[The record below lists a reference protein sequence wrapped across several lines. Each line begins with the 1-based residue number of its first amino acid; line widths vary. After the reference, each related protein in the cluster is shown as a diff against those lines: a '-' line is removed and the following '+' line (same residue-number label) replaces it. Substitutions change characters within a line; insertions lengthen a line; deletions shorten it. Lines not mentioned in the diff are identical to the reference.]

1 MALKEQLFKQT
12 AMSTAN
18 QALSMIMGLA
28 SFFLLSR
35 ILPREDIAII
45 GISSG
50 FIAMFALLMITP
62 EVLLFRDYA
71 SFKKN
76 PKKFAESFLSF
87 WAIRTVLVLSLMIG
101 GAWLLYSSRGDF
113 LLIYLLGAALVY
125 HLNTLQASIQEFFFV
140 EFRQKDILKMNLAY
154 QILFLIGL
162 GVVYME
168 RELGVYLL
176 LLLILTGLFSLAWVA
191 RFLKTFPVPLRF
203 SPFVL
208 KQDFKSVF
216 NTSIIWNHLIG
227 AVAQLIYRGDI
238 FFLGFFAT
246 GFAVGN
252 YTIALTLAGVF
263 IFVPQIL
270 QKMCIVGLTRSAG
283 KDGDL
288 SIVNALV
295 KYSILVGILQFIGF
309 YLVGDWILSLVVP
322 ASHQEVYDIAL
333 LIVGG
338 VNLFNAVRP
347 LHGYA
352 FSRSRLRQLFMEVFL
367 PTGVFA
373 VFAYAGAATQGV
385 MMAAIANVLVYFVLS
400 LLLIAFVTRRL
411 EYRFAWQWIT
421 PAERELLLKIVRS
434 LSRMVPGRR

>member
-18 QALSMIMGLA
+18 QALSMVMGLF

-45 GISSG
+45 GITGG

-87 WAIRTVLVLSLMIG
+87 WAIRTLLVFFLMLLG
-101 GAWLLYSSRGDF
+101 GWLLYSSRGDF
-113 LLIYLLGAALVY
+113 LLIYLIGAALVY

-154 QILFLIGL
+154 QLLFLGGL
-162 GVVYME
+162 GIVYVE

-176 LLLILTGLFSLAWVA
+176 LLVILTGLFSLAWVY
-191 RFLKTFPVPLRF
+191 RFLKTFPFPLRF
-203 SPFVL
+203 SPKVL

-216 NTSIIWNHLIG
+216 NTSILWNHFIG

-246 GFAVGN
+246 AFAVGN

-263 IFVPQIL
+263 VFIPQIL
-270 QKMCIVGLTRSAG
+270 QKMCIVALTRTTG
-283 KDGDL
+283 KENDL
-288 SIVNALV
+288 PIVNAMV
-295 KYSILVGILQFIGF
+295 KYSIVVSLVQFIGY
-309 YLVGDWILSLVVP
+309 YLLGDYVLSFVAPDNHL
-322 ASHQEVYDIAL
+322 EVYGLGL

-338 VNLFNAVRP
+338 VSLFNAVRP

-352 FSRSRLRQLFMEVFL
+352 YSRGNLKQLFLEVFL
-367 PTGVFA
+367 PSAGVA
-373 VFAYAGAATQGV
+373 IIAYAWAATQGV
-385 MMAAIANVLVYFVLS
+385 QVAAAANVLVYATLS
-400 LLLIAFVTRRL
+400 LLLLLYVTRRVG
-411 EYRFAWQWIT
+411 YRFRFEWAT
-421 PAERELLLKIVRS
+421 PPERELLKKILHS
-434 LSRMVPGRR
+434 FSRMTKGG

>member
-12 AMSTAN
+12 VMSTAN

-50 FIAMFALLMITP
+50 FIAMFALLMIAP
-62 EVLLFRDYA
+62 EVLLFRNYA

-76 PKKFAESFLSF
+76 PKTFAESFLSF
-87 WAIRTVLVLSLMIG
+87 WAIRTLLVLSLMVG
-101 GAWLLYSSRGDF
+101 AAWLLYSTRGDF

-154 QILFLIGL
+154 QLLFLVGL
-162 GVVYME
+162 GVVFME

-176 LLLILTGLFSLAWVA
+176 LLLTLTGLFSMVWVY
-191 RFLKTFPVPLRF
+191 RFLKTFPIPLRF
-203 SPFVL
+203 SPSVL
-208 KQDFKSVF
+208 KQDFQSVF
-216 NTSIIWNHLIG
+216 NNSVLWNHFIG
-227 AVAQLIYRGDI
+227 AVAQIIYRGDI

-246 GFAVGN
+246 AYAVGN

-270 QKMCIVGLTRSAG
+270 QKMCTVALTRSAG
-283 KDGDL
+283 KTGDTP
-288 SIVNALV
+288 IVNAMI
-295 KYSILVGILQFIGF
+295 KYSVLVSILQFAGF
-309 YLVGDWILSLVVP
+309 YLLGDWILSFVAP
-322 ASHQEVYDIAL
+322 TNHHEVYSIGL

-338 VNLFNAVRP
+338 VTLFNVVRP

-352 FSRSRLRQLFMEVFL
+352 STRGNLKQLFLEVFL
-367 PTGVFA
+367 PTGLTA
-373 VFAYAGAATQGV
+373 IIIYAWAATQGI
-385 MMAAIANVLVYFVLS
+385 MMAAAANAGVYAALSVLLVLFS
-400 LLLIAFVTRRL
+400 IRRL
-411 EYRFAWQWIT
+411 DYRFSWQWMT
-421 PAERELLLKIVRS
+421 PAERELLKKIMRT
-434 LSRMVPGRR
+434 LNRMTLGRR